1 MVRRGR
7 CDISRPD
14 EMTVVQHLEEL
25 RRLLII
31 CIISTFV
38 TSVGC
43 WFFSDAALKVLLEPV
58 TATGNKI
65 IYIGVT
71 EAIMTKIKLALFLG
85 FLVSLP
91 VTLWQFWGFIIPALR
106 KVERIYFT
114 LFVLISFVLFIGGVA
129 FGFLVVFKLCV
140 AFLLRYGGSQL
151 VPMLTV
157 GKYVSFTL
165 NFLLPFGLIF
175 EMPLASFFLAKLGII
190 SYRTMVK
197 GRKFAILAAVVIA
210 SAVVSSPDI
219 FTVLL
224 FASPM
229 YLLYELSATIV
240 RLVEWTANLKKSG
253 KAFNLAASFKRLL
266 QRAKDSRAMAK

>member
-1 MVRRGR
+1 MERRGW
-7 CDISRPD
+7 CGISRSG

-25 RRLLII
+25 RRLLVI
-31 CIISTFV
+31 CMISTFI
-38 TSVGC
+38 TSAGC
-43 WFFSDAALKVLLEPV
+43 WFFSDTALKVLLEPV
-58 TATGNKI
+58 TATGHEI

-71 EAIMTKIKLALFLG
+71 EAVMTKIKLALFLG

-114 LFVLISFVLFIGGVA
+114 IFVLISFILFIGGVA
-129 FGFLVVFKLCV
+129 FGFLVVFKMVV
-140 AFLLRYGGSQL
+140 AFLLRYGGDQL

-157 GKYVSFTL
+157 GKYVSFAL
-165 NFLLPFGLIF
+165 NFLLPFGLVF
-175 EMPLASFFLAKLGII
+175 EMPLASFFLAKLGVI
-190 SYRTMVK
+190 SYRAMVK

-210 SAVVSSPDI
+210 AAVVSSPDI

-224 FASPM
+224 FAAPM

-240 RLVEWTANLKKSG
+240 RLVEWSASLKKSG
-253 KAFNLAASFKRLL
+253 RTFNPAASCKRLWR
-266 QRAKDSRAMAK
+266 RAKGYRAMAK